1 MENVLSKVR
10 KEDVFMDPFPHIV
23 IKNAISDELCQQLLA
38 AFPSTDQVTKGQDW
52 GSNKR
57 FNLSSKDVADSSV
70 VSQVWKDF
78 IEANHNQQFY
88 NDFKRVF
95 KDAILHLYPNFEQQF
110 KPLDEFQSGVRKI
123 HDFSNADM
131 LIDSLISINTPVITK
146 PNSVRAGHVDA
157 PDKLFTGLLY
167 LRSPEDQTKGGNLEI
182 YRYKKRYQQNKAKGH
197 WINAEIESG
206 CIELVKTITYEN
218 NVLVMFINSLDSL
231 HGVTVREKTNRTR
244 TFMNLVGEING
255 KLYTMKPLQSP
266 RWRRKTHAVIRRFT
280 KGFSAYAGGGD

>member
-10 KEDVFMDPFPHIV
+10 KEDVIMDPFPHIV

-38 AFPSTDQVTKGQDW
+38 EFPSTDQVTKGQDW

-57 FNLSSKDVADSSV
+57 FNLSSKDVADSTV

-88 NDFKRVF
+88 NDFVRVF
-95 KDAILHLYPNFEQQF
+95 KDAILSLYPNFEQQF
-110 KPLDEFQSGVRKI
+110 KPLGEFKSGVRKMD
-123 HDFSNADM
+123 DFSNADI
-131 LIDSLISINTPVITK
+131 LIDSLISINTPVATK

-167 LRSPEDQTKGGNLEI
+167 LRSPEDNTQGGNLEI
-182 YRYKKRYQQNKAKGH
+182 YRYKKRYQQNKAQGH

-206 CIELVKTITYEN
+206 CIDLVKTVTYEN
-218 NVLVMFINSLDSL
+218 NVLVMFINSLESL
-231 HGVTVREKTNRTR
+231 HGVTVREKTDRTR

-255 KLYTMKPLQSP
+255 KLYTMKPLQSS
-266 RWRRKTHAVIRRFT
+266 RFRRKVRASIKRFT
-280 KGFSAYAGGGD
+280 SGISAYAGGGD